1 MNGSEIL
8 KDCAQK
14 MGIELSEKAL
24 NDFETYKKLLLEW
37 NEKMNLTAI
46 TDEEG
51 IAIKHFAD
59 SISVLP
65 LIDKKNVSMID
76 VGTGAGFPGIPIKI
90 ARKDIKVTLLDSLN
104 KRINFLEEVK
114 KELKF
119 ENVQCVHSRAED
131 GGRNPLYREK
141 FDLCVSR
148 AVARL
153 NVLCEYCMP
162 FVAVG
167 GYFISLKGPDVSE
180 ELAEAQKAITVLGGS
195 VEKVVDIAIPNS
207 DITHSAVVI
216 KKIKPV
222 PKTYP
227 RKAGTAGKKPII

>member
-1 MNGSEIL
+1 MNGKEIL
-8 KDCAQK
+8 NDCAEK
-14 MGIELSEKAL
+14 MGIELSEKSL

-37 NEKMNLTAI
+37 NEKINLTAI

-65 LIDKKNVSMID
+65 LIDKSNVSMID

-90 ARKDIKVTLLDSLN
+90 ARNDIKVTLLDSLN

-114 KELKF
+114 KELKLD
-119 ENVQCVHSRAED
+119 NVECVHSRAED

-167 GYFISLKGPDVSE
+167 GYFISLKGPDVTE
-180 ELAEAQKAITVLGGS
+180 ELAEAQKAITLLGGS

-222 PKTYP
+222 SKTYP
-227 RKAGTAGKKPII
+227 RKAGTAVKKPII

>member
-8 KDCAQK
+8 KDCAEK
-14 MGIELSEKAL
+14 MGIELSKKAI
-24 NDFETYKKLLLEW
+24 NDFEAYKKLLLQW
-37 NEKMNLTAI
+37 NEKINLTAI

-90 ARKDIKVTLLDSLN
+90 ARNDIKVTLLDSLN

-114 KELKF
+114 KELGF
-119 ENVQCVHSRAED
+119 EDIECVHSRAED

-180 ELAEAQKAITVLGGS
+180 ELAEAQKAISVLGGS
-195 VEKVVDIAIPNS
+195 VERVVDIAIPNS

-222 PKTYP
+222 PKAYP
-227 RKAGTAGKKPII
+227 RKAGTAAKKPII

>member
-1 MNGSEIL
+1 MNGKEIL
-8 KDCAQK
+8 NDCAGK

-37 NEKMNLTAI
+37 NEKINLTAI

-65 LIDKKNVSMID
+65 LIDKSNVSMID

-90 ARKDIKVTLLDSLN
+90 ARNDIKVTLLDSLN

-114 KELKF
+114 KELKLD
-119 ENVQCVHSRAED
+119 NVECVHSRAED

-141 FDLCVSR
+141 FNLCVSR

-167 GYFISLKGPDVSE
+167 GYFISLKGPDVTE
-180 ELAEAQKAITVLGGS
+180 ELAEAQKAITLLGGS

-216 KKIKPV
+216 KKIKTV

>member
-1 MNGSEIL
+1 MNGKEIL
-8 KDCAQK
+8 NDCAGK

-37 NEKMNLTAI
+37 NEKINLTAI

-65 LIDKKNVSMID
+65 LIDKSNVSMID

-90 ARKDIKVTLLDSLN
+90 ARNDIKVTLLDSLN

-114 KELKF
+114 KELKLDSV
-119 ENVQCVHSRAED
+119 ECVHSRAED
-131 GGRNPLYREK
+131 GGRNSLYREK

-167 GYFISLKGPDVSE
+167 GYFISLKGPDVTE
-180 ELAEAQKAITVLGGS
+180 ELAEAQKAITLLGGS

-207 DITHSAVVI
+207 DTTHSAVVI